1 MLLATDHPEEHAV
14 GPLRGVRI
22 LELGGRGPV
31 HFCGMLLGDL
41 GAEVI
46 SIDRPRRADDITPLS
61 EAGLG
66 RRRRRVRLD
75 LRSDGGRAM
84 ALEIISRVDA
94 VIEGFLPGS
103 TERLGLGPEDCALH
117 NRALVYGRMT
127 GWGQTGPLTSEPGH
141 NINYLAVSGVLAH
154 LGRAGT
160 LPFPP
165 MNLLADGGGA
175 MFLALG
181 VVSAVL
187 EARSSGTGQVVDA
200 SMLDGAALLST
211 MSHDLRNEGRWVEE
225 RGSNLNDSG
234 APFYDVYETAD
245 DRLVAVGA
253 VEDRFWEPLV
263 RMLGLHD
270 EPVDR
275 WDRANWPWWR
285 KRLAA
290 AFRQRT
296 QADWCALAEHAGV
309 CLSPV
314 LTMSEAPV
322 HPHNVARG
330 VFTRVGGDVLPSPA
344 PRFSRSRLEPI
355 TRTTSDDETADVLA
369 ELGIDTPQL
378 VRDGSGDV
386 PEPGDR

>member
-1 MLLATDHPEEHAV
+1 M

-31 HFCGMLLGDL
+31 RFCGMLLGDL
-41 GAEVI
+41 GAEII
-46 SIDRPRRADDITPLS
+46 SVDRPREADDITPLS
-61 EAGLG
+61 DAGLG

-75 LRSDGGRAM
+75 LRSAAGRATT
-84 ALEIISRVDA
+84 LEIIKRVDA

-103 TERLGLGPEDCALH
+103 TERLGLGPQDCAPH
-117 NRALVYGRMT
+117 NPGLVYGRLT
-127 GWGQTGPLTSEPGH
+127 GWGQGGPLMTQPGH

-187 EARSSGTGQVVDA
+187 EARSSGVGQVVDA
-200 SMLDGAALLST
+200 AMVDGAALLST
-211 MSHDLRNEGRWVEE
+211 MSHEMRNEGRWVEQ

-245 DRLVAVGA
+245 GRLVALGA
-253 VEDRFWEPLV
+253 VEDRLWESLL
-263 RMLGLHD
+263 RLLGLHD

-285 KRLAA
+285 ERLATV
-290 AFRQRT
+290 FRQRT
-296 QADWCALAEHAGV
+296 QARWCALAEQAGV

-314 LTMSEAPV
+314 LTMAEAPA
-322 HPHNVARG
+322 HPHNTARA
-330 VFTRVGGDVLPSPA
+330 VFTRVGDAVLPSPA
-344 PRFSRSRLEPI
+344 PRFSRTRLEPI
-355 TRTTSDDETADVLA
+355 AEPQSRDDDTADVLA
-369 ELGIDTPQL
+369 ELGIDVSRL
-378 VRDGSGDV
+378 VGDASG
-386 PEPGDR
+386 G